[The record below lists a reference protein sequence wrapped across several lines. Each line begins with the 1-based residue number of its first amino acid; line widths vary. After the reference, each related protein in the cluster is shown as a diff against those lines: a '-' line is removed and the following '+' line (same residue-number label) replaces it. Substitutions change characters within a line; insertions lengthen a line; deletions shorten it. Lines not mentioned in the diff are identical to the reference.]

1 MEQVYASEVPSIIK
15 LGENIGPPIGIA
27 IAFALIPIIVTY
39 NSTLFRKI
47 ILYNLLIIM
56 PLTIG
61 FFSQYWDFINK
72 FATLYEVAGIN
83 DTLTYSTVNNS
94 CIIVVDDTRINS
106 TCFAQNILTSLSYDG
121 QIYVYGNYT
130 NYYNIQPSIP
140 SASSKQDFIPWAP
153 TLRDYKSDSE
163 NNGLGLLFS
172 LCIIYSLECLFI
184 LMLIGKDDEER
195 ARNIELTNYPLDRA
209 PDSISF

>member
-1 MEQVYASEVPSIIK
+1 MEQVYASEVPSLIK
-15 LGENIGPPIGIA
+15 FGENIGPPIGIA
-27 IAFALIPIIVTY
+27 IAFALIPIIATY
-39 NSTLFRKI
+39 KSTLFRKI

-72 FATLYEVAGIN
+72 FAALYEVAGIN

-130 NYYNIQPSIP
+130 NYYNIQPNIP
-140 SASSKQDFIPWAP
+140 SAPSNQDFMPWAP
-153 TLRDYKSDSE
+153 TVRDYKSDFG
-163 NNGLGLLFS
+163 NNILGLLFS
-172 LCIIYSLECLFI
+172 LCILYSLEGILI
-184 LMLIGKDDEER
+184 LMLFGKDIEER
-195 ARNIELTNYPLDRA
+195 ARNIELTNYASDWA